1 MIDQP
6 APPRRDITFKLGV
19 IMRQMRKAFDRDM
32 AGFGVTRAQW
42 MVIVV
47 AARNPGATQKSIA
60 DTLEMTEAATGRL
73 IDKLC
78 ADGLLERRP
87 KPDDRRA
94 HCIHITAQ
102 AEPLLERLSAI
113 GTHNEGIAF
122 AGLAEAELVQLA
134 GLLDR
139 VYTNLA

>member
-19 IMRQMRKAFDRDM
+19 IVRQMRKATDRDM
-32 AGFGVTRAQW
+32 ADFGVTRAQW

-102 AEPLLERLSAI
+102 TEPLLER
-113 GTHNEGIAF
+113 F
-122 AGLAEAELVQLA
+122 AQAQRTRG
-134 GLLDR
+134 
-139 VYTNLA
+139 